1 MLTLTVLLLLFVSS
15 LNADDYSKRLSIEVW
30 DWDRTS
36 RNDFMGALSFGISE
50 VIKTGADGWFRLL
63 SQEEGEFY
71 NVLCSDEVST
81 ANISEMRRTMQV
93 QYLVFPQSTSDS
105 SG

>member
-1 MLTLTVLLLLFVSS
+1 MYHVCHMCSTIGEE
-15 LNADDYSKRLSIEVW
+15 DMSKRVSLEVW

-50 VIKTGADGWFRLL
+50 VAKQPADGWFKML

-71 NVLCSDEVST
+71 NVPCPDET
-81 ANISEMRRTMQV
+81 MPNISELRKRFQV
-93 QYLVFPQSTSDS
+93 SVCCST
-105 SG
+105 